1 MKNVTNES
9 HCGERIREERKR
21 LGLSQAEA
29 AQLCGVV
36 RETWGKYERDV
47 FELGGAVLRAF
58 VAAGADAD
66 YIVTGI
72 RSSEFEKVAAA
83 HMPEHMREPGKTAL
97 LSIKEEEIVACY
109 RRANEAGKA
118 AIHAAAQALAEQ
130 FKSK

>member
-1 MKNVTNES
+1 MLLRLKEQLGIPTDKEVAEL
-9 HCGERIREERKR
+9 
-21 LGLSQAEA
+21 LGLSDKAFNA
-29 AQLCGVV
+29 
-36 RETWGKYERDV
+36 RKRRDA
-47 FELGGAVLRAF
+47 FPDDKLLALMAKQPELKI
-58 VAAGADAD
+58 DYD